1 MITAL
6 TAVAAIGI
14 YLVASGI
21 QVVGLY
27 RREPAPRPLLLA
39 LTGAAAIA
47 HAFAVSGL
55 LMTPEGLNLGL
66 FRVATLVALASVLLI
81 LALAISRPL
90 ENMLVVVMPL
100 ALLTLLGALLFDSAF
115 EPIPAPDPG
124 FAAHVIL
131 AILAYAV
138 LAMAV
143 GQALVT
149 GWQER
154 QLRQRRAAAV
164 LGNMPPLQT
173 MERVLFELLWVG
185 LVLLTLAMGTGFYFL
200 DNLFEQ
206 RVVHHTVLSMS
217 SWMVF
222 AVLLWGR
229 YRLGWR
235 GRTAIRWTLAGFVLL
250 MLAYF
255 GSKLVIE
262 VILGA

>member
-6 TAVAAIGI
+6 TAIAAIGI
-14 YLVASGI
+14 YLVASGM

-55 LMTPEGLNLGL
+55 LITPEGLNLGL

>member
-6 TAVAAIGI
+6 TAIAAIGI
-14 YLVASGI
+14 YLVASGM

>member
-1 MITAL
+1 MITAFA
-6 TAVAAIGI
+6 AVFALGVYI
-14 YLVASGI
+14 VASGMQI
-21 QVVGLY
+21 VGLS
-27 RREPAPRPLLLA
+27 RRSPASRPLLLV
-39 LTGAAAIA
+39 LTGGAAIA
-47 HAFAVSGL
+47 HAVAVSGL
-55 LMTPEGLNLGL
+55 LVTPEGLNLGL

-100 ALLTLLGALLFDSAF
+100 AIVTLLGALLFDSAF

-124 FAAHVIL
+124 FAVHVIL

-164 LGNMPPLQT
+164 LGNLPPLQT
-173 MERVLFELLWVG
+173 MEKVLFELLWVG
-185 LVLLTLAMGTGFYFL
+185 LLLLTLAIGAGFYFL

-206 RVVHHTVLSMS
+206 RVVHHTALSIC
-217 SWMVF
+217 SWLVF

-235 GRTAIRWTLAGFVLL
+235 GRTAIRWTLAGFGLL

>member
-1 MITAL
+1 MITAFA
-6 TAVAAIGI
+6 AVFALGVYI
-14 YLVASGI
+14 VASGML
-21 QVVGLY
+21 VAGFS
-27 RREPAPRPLLLA
+27 RRLPASRPLLLV
-39 LTGAAAIA
+39 LTAGAAIA
-47 HAFAVSGL
+47 HAIAVSGL
-55 LMTPEGLNLGL
+55 LVTPEGLNLGL

-81 LALAISRPL
+81 LALALSRPL

-100 ALLTLLGALLFDSAF
+100 AILTLLGALLFDSSF
-115 EPIPAPDPG
+115 EPITTPDTG
-124 FAAHVIL
+124 FAVHVIL

-138 LAMAV
+138 LAMAA

-154 QLRQRRAAAV
+154 QLRKRRATAV
-164 LGNMPPLQT
+164 LGNLPPLQT
-173 MERVLFELLWVG
+173 MEKVLFELLWVG
-185 LVLLTLAMGTGFYFL
+185 LVLLTLAIGAGFYFL

-217 SWMVF
+217 SWVVF

-235 GRTAIRWTLAGFVLL
+235 GRTAIRWTLTGFILL
-250 MLAYF
+250 LLAYF
-255 GSKLVIE
+255 GSKFVIE